1 MSLICMGRRMYKGGR
16 LMNADEE
23 ERKWTMSSN
32 DMGVWIFCAAFLF
45 STFLHPSFRGKDS
58 NRGETFSTR
67 LVILAAFRLYIEM
80 NSNGN
85 KLFS

>member
-1 MSLICMGRRMYKGGR
+1 MSLICMDRRMYRGGR

-45 STFLHPSFRGKDS
+45 GTFCIHHSGGKIAT
-58 NRGETFSTR
+58 GE
-67 LVILAAFRLYIEM
+67 
-80 NSNGN
+80 
-85 KLFS
+85 KLLLQDL